1 MYKALSVTSQ
11 YKQYYPE
18 LSQFAANDPSYLLPI
33 VVMLANYHLLDRSQ
47 HPFLVNVR

>member
-18 LSQFAANDPSYLLPI
+18 FSQFAASDPSYLLPI
-33 VVMLANYHLLDRSQ
+33 VVMLANYYLLDRSQ